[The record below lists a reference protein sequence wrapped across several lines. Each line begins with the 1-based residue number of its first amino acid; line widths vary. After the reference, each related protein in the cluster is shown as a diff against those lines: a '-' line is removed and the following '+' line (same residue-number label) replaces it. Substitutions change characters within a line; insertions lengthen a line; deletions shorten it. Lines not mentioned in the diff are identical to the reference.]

1 MPTSWSCGKRTK
13 HNSPCRVFRTAAA
26 REEALNRYYCHY
38 TWQPHKMK
46 EQTAELGRKHG
57 VGSSFLGF
65 VPSVA
70 AAHPLSAQVDIATAA
85 GRVDEGQARAL
96 ANHRLGNDTG
106 SDVVSFFS
114 SLSRRGV

>member
-1 MPTSWSCGKRTK
+1 
-13 HNSPCRVFRTAAA
+13 
-26 REEALNRYYCHY
+26 
-38 TWQPHKMK
+38 MK

-57 VGSSFLGF
+57 VGSPFLGF

-70 AAHPLSAQVDIATAA
+70 AAHTLSAQVDTATAA

-96 ANHRLGNDTG
+96 ANHRLGNDTD